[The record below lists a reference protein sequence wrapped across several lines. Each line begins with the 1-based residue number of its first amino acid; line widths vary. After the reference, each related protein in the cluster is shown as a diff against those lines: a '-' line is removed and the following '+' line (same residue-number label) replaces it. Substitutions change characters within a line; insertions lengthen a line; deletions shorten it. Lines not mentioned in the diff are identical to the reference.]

1 MLSLQRKAAP
11 LSYGHCNQTVTLY
24 HQEGETYHRRV
35 IQGAHLD
42 FKKNSNIGKVGSHEV
57 NSFLLVLTQGA
68 GGQTYLPPVQYAAV
82 GDKGTVYTV
91 AANDKILLGVGGK
104 ITTPEQ
110 WRTFIPS
117 HVDGLVVVKYIDV
130 KYWQGEIC
138 HLEVGG

>member
-11 LSYGHCNQTVTLY
+11 LGYTHCNQTVTLY
-24 HQEGETYHRRV
+24 HQEGDTYHRRV

-42 FKKNSNIGKVGSHEV
+42 FKKTSNIDKVGSHEV
-57 NSFLLVLTQGA
+57 NSFLLVLPQGA
-68 GGQTYLPPVQYAAV
+68 GGQSYLPPAQYAAME
-82 GDKGTVYTV
+82 DKGTVYTV
-91 AANDKILLGVGGK
+91 VANDKILLGVGDE
-104 ITTPEQ
+104 ITTAEQ

-117 HVDGLVVVKYIDV
+117 RVDGLVVAQYIDV